1 MPEMHVIK
9 KKLDKISEFLK
20 PCLNEMLIHV
30 AGQCLLLLPSGFH
43 GNIFFIYLHFELSRS
58 VLHSF
63 LWAITTRM
71 EPNLQALL
79 TILSYLFHVTFF

>member
-9 KKLDKISEFLK
+9 KKLDKISEFQK
-20 PCLNEMLIHV
+20 PCMKEMLI
-30 AGQCLLLLPSGFH
+30 AGQCLLLLPSGCH

-63 LWAITTRM
+63 VWAITTRM
-71 EPNLQALL
+71 DPNQKLM
-79 TILSYLFHVTFF
+79 Y